1 MCFFLRGIIDDW
13 LYSTRYVLIVKG
25 YSFACTQSIKNNV
38 VDTSLE
44 INAETATGNINIVAV
59 TIQKITK
66 SCYVQ
71 SNTPTRPH
79 KLTRVARSPA
89 AYPGLSL
96 LFLLYR
102 VGLFSSFFI
111 PFFHC
116 FCCLALLS
124 SARRFA
130 SSRRSQLLVC
140 PLLVWCCRPVSSQRN
155 CRVNTNYLRRRGSIV
170 FSQASVTGVWGAVK
184 GLVSVVPWLFSFATT
199 AEVKR
204 RFFVCVC
211 FFCTVLFGFPG
222 WPGETVLRVGFR
234 CAETRLF
241 FVCFLAGKLQVV
253 SWMASW
259 SGSRTIPT
267 VGDWYYGGGGYDANI
282 FTTTFAPL
290 GRVALHL
297 TQNWT
302 HEYCAVAEQ

>member
-155 CRVNTNYLRRRGSIV
+155 CRVNTNYLSRRGSIV

-211 FFCTVLFGFPG
+211 VFLYGFIRISWLAGRDSPPCG
-222 WPGETVLRVGFR
+222 FSLRGNSLVF
-234 CAETRLF
+234 RLF
-241 FVCFLAGKLQVV
+241 SGGKVASGFLDGQLV
-253 SWMASW
+253 
-259 SGSRTIPT
+259 R
-267 VGDWYYGGGGYDANI
+267 
-282 FTTTFAPL
+282 
-290 GRVALHL
+290 
-297 TQNWT
+297 
-302 HEYCAVAEQ
+302 